1 MSYTGMN
8 LKYQVKKYS
17 GVSTHESEAIQ
28 PVRKDTKRG
37 TRFHLVDTLPFR
49 PAKLLI
55 SIHYWTE
62 YRKGLHLIC
71 QKEATQHDTVSDII
85 KYAIECF
92 EKLKEERGFEM
103 DSNPEH
109 YVMRLASKTGQPKTD
124 LPILHIDQNIV
135 GMKFQRFTLCNKEDD
150 FRLRDALEENLVD
163 RIDSTRKKE
172 GESMIGKVF
181 YYVTCQCFISS
192 SE

>member
-1 MSYTGMN
+1 MK
-8 LKYQVKKYS
+8 LKCQVKKYS

-28 PVRKDTKRG
+28 PVRKETKRG
-37 TRFHLVDTLPFR
+37 TRFHLLDTLPVW

-92 EKLKEERGFEM
+92 QRMKKETGFEM
-103 DSNPEH
+103 DSNLQH
-109 YVMRLASKTGQPKTD
+109 YVMRLASKTGLPKTD
-124 LPILHIDQNIV
+124 LPILHSDQNIV

-150 FRLRDALEENLVD
+150 CRLRDALEENLVD
-163 RIDSTRKKE
+163 KIEQSRKSE
-172 GESMIGKVF
+172 RESMIGKVF
-181 YYVTCQCFISS
+181 YYVTCQCFIPSS
-192 SE
+192 D

>member
-1 MSYTGMN
+1 MSYTAMN

-28 PVRKDTKRG
+28 PVRKETKRG
-37 TRFHLVDTLPFR
+37 TRFHLLDTLPAR

-71 QKEATQHDTVSDII
+71 QKEATQSDTVSDII
-85 KYAIECF
+85 KYAIDCF
-92 EKLKEERGFEM
+92 ERMKKERGFDM
-103 DSNPEH
+103 DSNPQH

-124 LPILHIDQNIV
+124 LPILHSDQNIV
-135 GMKFQRFTLCNKEDD
+135 GMKFQRFTLCNIEDD
-150 FRLRDALEENLVD
+150 LRLKDALEENLVD
-163 RIDSTRKKE
+163 KIDRSQINER
-172 GESMIGKVF
+172 ESMIGKVF
-181 YYVTCQCFISS
+181 YYVTCQCFIPS